1 MRTAVITRTTRE
13 TDITLTLTLD
23 GSGKTSLSTGIGF
36 FDHMLDALCRFGQ
49 LDLALTCRG
58 DLHVDAHHTV
68 EDVGICLG
76 RAIRDALGDRA
87 GIRRAASAYMPMDEA
102 LAFAAL
108 DISGRPYLVFDAEF
122 AAPMC
127 GQFDTQLAEEFFR
140 AFAVNAGLT
149 LHLKVLYGKND
160 HHKLEAL
167 FKAFGL
173 TLRTRQASTAGL
185 KAYCPQR
192 AVWIKEAQGA
202 LPLDPAKGSSTLWTP
217 FRAIELVTFSGF
229 FRVFIGG
236 EPSGAA
242 P

>member
-1 MRTAVITRTTRE
+1 MRTAAITRTTRE

-58 DLHVDAHHTV
+58 DLHVDAHLTVQAKGDTWVDDHHTV

-76 RAIRDALGDRA
+76 RAIRDALGDRK

-160 HHKLEAL
+160 HHKLEAMY
-167 FKAFGL
+167 KAFAKALSAAARHDDRIVGVL
-173 TLRTRQASTAGL
+173 ST
-185 KAYCPQR
+185 
-192 AVWIKEAQGA
+192 
-202 LPLDPAKGSSTLWTP
+202 KGS
-217 FRAIELVTFSGF
+217 I
-229 FRVFIGG
+229 
-236 EPSGAA
+236 
-242 P
+242 